1 MFRVVLSRSARKS
14 LDAIPAAIADRIVQR
29 LRSLEL
35 NPRPSDVKKLRGREG
50 WRIRVGDYRVIYSI
64 HDEELLILVV
74 TLGHRREVYR

>member
-14 LDAIPAAIADRIVQR
+14 LDAIPTAIADRIVQR

-50 WRIRVGDYRVIYSI
+50 WRVRVGDYRIIYSI